1 MRFVRVSAIFLS
13 ILALCSFAAAKQNK
27 MGIHEISN
35 VSFSSQVRAGS
46 VVMPAGD
53 YQVRHTME
61 GEDHIMVFQRQHEKA
76 EFRVKCTLVPLA
88 GKAAR
93 TEASF
98 QTNAGGERVLE
109 ELIFEG
115 DTAKHVF

>member
-1 MRFVRVSAIFLS
+1 MRYLRVSAIFLS
-13 ILALCSFAAAKQNK
+13 ILALCSLAAAKQNK
-27 MGIHEISN
+27 MGIHEVSN
-35 VSFSSQVRAGS
+35 VSFSSQVRAGN
-46 VVMPAGD
+46 VVIPAGD
-53 YQVRHTME
+53 YTVRHTME

-76 EFRVKCTLVPLA
+76 QFRVKCTLIQLSA
-88 GKAAR
+88 KAAR

-98 QTNAGGERVLE
+98 QTDAGGERVLQ

>member
-1 MRFVRVSAIFLS
+1 MRLVRVSAIFLS
-13 ILALCSFAAAKQNK
+13 ILAICSFAAAKQNK
-27 MGIHEISN
+27 MGIHEVSN
-35 VSFSSQVRAGS
+35 VSFSTQVRAAG

-53 YQVRHTME
+53 YVVRHTME
-61 GEDHIMVFQRQHEKA
+61 GEDHIMVFQREHEKTQ
-76 EFRVKCTLVPLA
+76 FRVKCTLVPLA
-88 GKAAR
+88 GKAPK

-98 QTNAGGERVLE
+98 LTNAGGEKVLQ